1 MILRLLYLI
10 FGKVLGWLAL
20 LARRSAAKDAEL
32 LMLRHEVAVLRRQVA
47 RPRVDWADRAVLA
60 GLARLLPRPHW
71 RGLFIQPATL
81 LRWHRELVRRRWRA
95 AAKPARGG
103 LPNALFVVA
112 AVEAL
117 PAELDGVADLV
128 TVHFPWGSLLRG
140 LLGADPAIMT
150 GLTRVLRP
158 GAILQLLVS
167 STVRDRGVGVAPIQ
181 AATLQALAESYA
193 TWGLAVTEARPATV
207 ADVAAAHSSWG
218 KRLGA
223 GTRRP
228 AWLLR
233 ARFAASSWRHAPTGS
248 ST

>member
-1 MILRLLYLI
+1 
-10 FGKVLGWLAL
+10 
-20 LARRSAAKDAEL
+20 
-32 LMLRHEVAVLRRQVA
+32 
-47 RPRVDWADRAVLA
+47 VLA
-60 GLARLLPRPHW
+60 AAAAQPDRLVV
-71 RGLFIQPATL
+71 GVDANAAGMATAS
-81 LRWHRELVRRRWRA
+81 RRA

-112 AVEAL
+112 AAEAL
-117 PAELDGVADLV
+117 PAELEGVADLV

-140 LLGADPAIMT
+140 LLGADPATMT

-158 GAILQLLVS
+158 GATLQLLVS

-181 AATLQALAESYA
+181 PATLHALADSYA
-193 TWGLAVTEARPATV
+193 AWGLTVTEARPATV
-207 ADVAAAHSSWG
+207 ADVAAAHSTWG

-233 ARFAASSWRHAPTGS
+233 AQLAPAGCRPAPVGS
-248 ST
+248 SM

>member
-1 MILRLLYLI
+1 VLAAAAAQPDRLVV
-10 FGKVLGWLAL
+10 GVDANAAGMMTAS
-20 LARRSAAKDAEL
+20 RRA
-32 LMLRHEVAVLRRQVA
+32 VA
-47 RPRVDWADRAVLA
+47 RPS
-60 GLARLLPRPHW
+60 
-71 RGLFIQPATL
+71 
-81 LRWHRELVRRRWRA
+81 
-95 AAKPARGG
+95 RGG
-103 LPNALFVVA
+103 LPNAMFVVA

-140 LLGADPAIMT
+140 LLGADPATMT

-158 GAILQLLVS
+158 GATLQLLVS

-181 AATLQALAESYA
+181 ATTLHTLAASYA
-193 TWGLAVTEARPATV
+193 TWGLAVTELRPATV

-218 KRLGA
+218 KRLGV

-233 ARFAASSWRHAPTGS
+233 ARFAAPSGWQAPTGS